1 MTKKI
6 PTLFCLFFASLAY
19 AQNDLNQ
26 LIKGSV
32 QDANRLVDGY
42 ASPMLKAFGY
52 GLNQGWYNTAKNHK
66 PLGVDLTVSVSAVY
80 IPGEAL
86 SYTVNNNDLQEVRL
100 INNGTASVSPTGSAA
115 VPSIFGDN
123 VTPRYEVEGT
133 GAQFD
138 GAPGLDLK
146 DEIGIQAMPVPVAN
160 LGIGLPKG
168 FEVKFRFVPKIS
180 IGNDGEFDLFGVGVM
195 HDVKQ
200 YIPGIKN
207 LPFDLAGFVGYTR
220 MNFNV
225 DLDAVNGENQRAEF
239 SSSATTIQALISKK
253 IAVLT
258 VYGGLGYNIANTKL
272 GMLGYYDVDEDGVRD
287 PGETDPVKIE
297 AASSGP
303 RATVGMRLK
312 LAVFTF
318 HGDYTL
324 QKYNTLTVGFGIS
337 VR

>member
-1 MTKKI
+1 MRKKVL
-6 PTLFCLFFASLAY
+6 TLLALLCGTAAY
-19 AQNDLNQ
+19 AQDDLNQ
-26 LIKGSV
+26 LLKGSLS
-32 QDANRLVDGY
+32 DANTLVNGY

-66 PLGVDLTVSVSAVY
+66 TLGVDLTVSVSAVY
-80 IPGEAL
+80 IPGDAL
-86 SYTVNNNDLQEVRL
+86 SYTVNNNQLQEVRL
-100 INNGTASVSPTGSAA
+100 INDGSNAVAANGSASVPT
-115 VPSIFGDN
+115 IFGSDATPVYR
-123 VTPRYEVEGT
+123 VTT
-133 GAQFD
+133 TNQDFD
-138 GAPGLDLK
+138 GPPGLNLK
-146 DEIGIQAMPVPVAN
+146 DEIGIQAMPVPIAN

-168 FEVKFRFVPKIS
+168 FELKFRFVPKIS
-180 IGNDGEFDLFGVGVM
+180 IGDQGEFDLFGVGVM

-225 DLDAVNGENQRAEF
+225 DLETPVSGANQRAEF
-239 SSSATTIQALISKK
+239 TSSATTIQGLISKK

-272 GMLGYYDVDEDGVRD
+272 AMLGSYDTDEDGIADSV
-287 PGETDPVKIE
+287 DPVSVKAE
-297 AASSGP
+297 SNGA